1 MLACAK
7 MMSTRGSL
15 SKPSTEN
22 SLALPS
28 FLSIGSNQK
37 TLPVFTSPAGPRFTL
52 TKVCTLVV
60 SVFTT
65 LRA

>member
-1 MLACAK
+1 

-15 SKPSTEN
+15 SSASTEN
-22 SLALPS
+22 SVAVPTLR
-28 FLSIGSNQK
+28 SIGSNHSI
-37 TLPVFTSPAGPRFTL
+37 LPVCTTPAGPRFRL
-52 TKVCTLVV
+52 WKVCTLVV